1 MIVAQFSDLGYV
13 AALLALL
20 VAVYSAT
27 AAVLGRRSQ
36 ALLASAYRGA
46 VATAAL
52 VSLAAFTLWALLL
65 RHDFGVRYV
74 AENTSRSMD
83 TLALLSAFWGGQ
95 AGSLL
100 FWAWGQSLV
109 TVLVLWRNSTRY
121 PSLMPVTLATLLGIQ
136 AFFLFSVSMVSNPF
150 ERVPIG
156 PDDGRGLNPLLLDA
170 GMRIHPPLLLTG
182 YMSFSVPFAFA
193 IAALVTGDLGR
204 AWLGTIRRWTVLAW
218 AIQGAGLLMGAWWAY
233 HVLGWGGYWGW
244 DPVENVALLP
254 WLTATALLHSIMVQ
268 ERRGMLKVWNLG
280 LAAGTFAL
288 AVFGTFVVRSGVLSS
303 VHSFAV
309 SEIGPYFL
317 GFLAV
322 VLLGTTGLLLF
333 RRSVLRAEGRFDAL
347 LAREVGF
354 LANNWLLLAVVAATL
369 WGTIF
374 PLLSEALRGA
384 KVAVGPQFYR
394 QVNGPVF
401 LALLLLMGIGP
412 LLAWR
417 RTSQSSL
424 ARNFRWPVAL
434 GAAVALALLVLL
446 GLANAWAA
454 VAYGACAFVLGAIA
468 LEFVRGVRVRRGAGT
483 RLVGSLGGLVRA
495 NRRRYGGYV
504 VHLGVVLAAVGI
516 VGSSFFQHAEDVSLR
531 RGESVALG
539 RYEIAYERLSDYR
552 EPGHDGT
559 VATLQVRSAPG
570 EGPSTLLQLQP
581 ERRTYPN
588 WEQQPVTG
596 VAIGTTLPWLDDVYV
611 LLTQWDDAGVA
622 TFRLFLNPLVSLIW
636 LGGLLLLGG
645 TAIAVWPAAQAA
657 RRPVPRTA
665 RARSPVEGSLADA

>member
-1 MIVAQFSDLGYV
+1 VIVAQFSDLGYV

-20 VAVYSAT
+20 VAGYSAT
-27 AAVLGRRSQ
+27 AAILGRRSPS
-36 ALLASAYRGA
+36 LLASAYRGA
-46 VATAAL
+46 VVTAAL
-52 VSLAAFTLWALLL
+52 VSLAAFTLWVLLL

-109 TVLVLWRNSTRY
+109 TVLVLWRNRTRY
-121 PSLMPVTLATLLGIQ
+121 PSLMPVTMATLLGIQ
-136 AFFLFSVSMVSNPF
+136 AFFLFAVSMVSNPF

-204 AWLGTIRRWTVLAW
+204 AWLGAIRRWTVLAW

-309 SEIGPYFL
+309 SEIGPYFF
-317 GFLAV
+317 GFLAA
-322 VLLGTTGLLLF
+322 VLLGTTGLVLSRLPA
-333 RRSVLRAEGRFDAL
+333 LRAEGRFDAL
-347 LAREVGF
+347 LSREVGF

-384 KVAVGPQFYR
+384 KVAIGPQFYR

-417 RTSQSSL
+417 RTSGSSL

-483 RLVGSLGGLVRA
+483 GLVASLVGLVGA

-504 VHLGVVLAAVGI
+504 VHLGVVFAAVGI
-516 VGSSFFQHAEDVSLR
+516 VGSSFFQQAEDVSLR
-531 RGESVALG
+531 QGESVALG
-539 RYEIAYERLSDYR
+539 RYEITYERLSDYR

-559 VATLQVRSAPG
+559 VATLQVRSAAG
-570 EGPSTLLQLQP
+570 WGPSTPLQLQP
-581 ERRTYPN
+581 ERRTYAN

-645 TAIAVWPAAQAA
+645 TAIAVWPATQVA
-657 RRPVPRTA
+657 RRPVPGTA
-665 RARSPVEGSLADA
+665 PARSPVEGSLADA